1 MSNPDIISLYSNSQA
16 GGELP
21 YFVGKQYGSGWLRT
35 IGRFALPI
43 LKRIGSFGMKTAQD
57 VIANN
62 GKILPTL
69 KSNALAELGN
79 VVSSLPSGVTNM
91 IPKVAN
97 MLPSSITNRI
107 PSEISNMI
115 TKQPQKVNKK
125 RKKSKATGINK
136 RMKGHGTIFEN
147 DLR

>member
-1 MSNPDIISLYSNSQA
+1 MNPNIISLYSSSQA

-57 VIANN
+57 VVANN

-69 KSNALAELGN
+69 KSNALNELDN
-79 VVSSLPSGVTNM
+79 VVSSLPSSVTSM
-91 IPKVAN
+91 IPKVGSI
-97 MLPSSITNRI
+97 LPTSITSKI
-107 PSEISNMI
+107 PAEISNI
-115 TKQPQKVNKK
+115 LTKQTKPPVKK
-125 RKKSKATGINK
+125 RKKSGINK
-136 RMKGHGTIFEN
+136 RMKGYGTIFEK
-147 DLR
+147 